1 MKLLVLLL
9 ETLVKLGQLGL
20 DVVLDVLLL
29 ISDNLKDFVFKF
41 GVSLLGKFV

>member
-20 DVVLDVLLL
+20 DVVLDVLLM
-29 ISDNLKDFVFKF
+29 ISDDLKDFVFKF
-41 GVSLLGKFV
+41 GVSLLSQLV